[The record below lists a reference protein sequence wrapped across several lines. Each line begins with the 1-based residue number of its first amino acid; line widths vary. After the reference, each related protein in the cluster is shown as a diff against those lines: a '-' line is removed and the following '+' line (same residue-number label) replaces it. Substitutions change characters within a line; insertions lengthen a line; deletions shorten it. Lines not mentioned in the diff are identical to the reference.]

1 MSKTITLRYS
11 PTTDDHVKGMRTFM
25 LHIARMRILL
35 LVFALAFVA
44 GVLLFIFSDT
54 LKSAAVVMIGLFP
67 IFVIFLFVFSPMQLR
82 RRVQSDRR
90 LRAERVWELNDD
102 QITIK
107 NNYAE
112 VSLEWSAFSV
122 VKETSDQYVFIAG
135 TFVFLPKRAFE
146 SKEQEAEFR
155 DLVKRHIKT
164 PKLIEA

>member
-25 LHIARMRILL
+25 LHIARMRILF

-44 GVLLFIFSDT
+44 GILLLIFSDT
-54 LKSAAVVMIGLFP
+54 LTSAAVVMIGLFP
-67 IFVIFLFVFSPMQLR
+67 IFAIFLFVFSPMALR
-82 RRVQSDRR
+82 RRVQRDRR

-112 VSLEWSAFSV
+112 VSLEWSTFNV
-122 VKETSDQYVFIAG
+122 VKETSEQYVFISG
-135 TFVFLPKRAFE
+135 TFIFLPKRAFE
-146 SKEQEAEFR
+146 SSEQESAFR
-155 DLVKRHIKT
+155 DLVKRHIK
-164 PKLIEA
+164 KAQINAA